1 MGLGISNFI
10 AVESFKTSVKA
21 TIALFKVRDSVFLT
35 CIVKFKEYRGF
46 AAPGGTVI
54 AGGRNILAIK
64 ALTSGGI
71 DSIESLNTL

>member
-10 AVESFKTSVKA
+10 AVESFKTWVKA
-21 TIALFKVRDSVFLT
+21 TIALFKVRDRVFFP
-35 CIVKFKEYRGF
+35 CIVKLKAYRGF
-46 AAPGGTVI
+46 GAPGGTVI
-54 AGGRNILAIK
+54 AGGRSILAIK

>member
-21 TIALFKVRDSVFLT
+21 TIALFKVRDSVFLP
-35 CIVKFKEYRGF
+35 CIVKFKEYTGF
-46 AAPGGTVI
+46 GNATGAVT

-64 ALTSGGI
+64 ALTSG
-71 DSIESLNTL
+71 E